1 MVFVLSEISEMT
13 LNAMIDKSAEP
24 ADERFIEADS
34 DTIIDGAKRLV
45 WAKKDTWQLSKKWMN
60 QRQTI
65 EFADSLNRKRF
76 AGFSNW
82 RLPTTIEAKSLF
94 DKKQENSDHMGKVIY
109 LPTVFEPG
117 CGFLCWTSDVRHNIQ
132 GVRLS
137 FRKGVTMY
145 DDIFRVS
152 RGTTRLVRNIDKQ
165 DD

>member
-1 MVFVLSEISEMT
+1 M
-13 LNAMIDKSAEP
+13 
-24 ADERFIEADS
+24 EADS

-45 WAKKDTWQLSKKWMN
+45 WLKKDTWQLSGKWMA
-60 QRQTI
+60 QRQVKD
-65 EFADSLNRKRF
+65 FAEGLNRKQF

-82 RLPTTIEAKSLF
+82 RLPTTEEAKSLF
-94 DKKQENSDHMGKVIY
+94 DKKLKNSDNMGKEIY
-109 LPTVFEPG
+109 LSSLFEPG

-152 RGTTRLVRNIDKQ
+152 RGSSRLVRDIEK